1 MIVPEEKD
9 VIDFICKDRGAT
21 KQHEILAIVAIYGY
35 FRIILKYNTEEAA
48 RATVKRFNQIKTE
61 AKLNEQEKASN
72 T

>member
-9 VIDFICKDRGAT
+9 VIEFICKECGAT
-21 KQHEILAIVAIYGY
+21 KQHEILFIVATYGY
-35 FRIILKYNTEEAA
+35 LRIILKYYPGEAA

-61 AKLNEQEKASN
+61 AKPNEQEKASD